1 VEIAACALSDRSAER
16 VLLYI
21 PEHDGFATLALD
33 ETHAASYVAGASA
46 IDVTTRTFD
55 DWLAASS
62 IETVALMKIDVEGA
76 EMSVLAGM
84 RTALAAGRVRRV
96 ILETGTDSAAHRLLV
111 NQGFRPSHIESA
123 GPVDNIAYAFG
134 GSASERY
141 DGFTSPVSRFTTVLQ
156 SGTDRA
162 ARD

>member
-1 VEIAACALSDRSAER
+1 MAGCVGPIAWRLPLARWSDRSAER

-21 PEHDGFATLALD
+21 PEHDGFATLALH

-62 IETVALMKIDVEGA
+62 IKVALMKIDVEGA

-111 NQGFRPSHIESA
+111 NQGFRPSHIESV

-134 GSASERY
+134 RSA
-141 DGFTSPVSRFTTVLQ
+141 
-156 SGTDRA
+156 
-162 ARD
+162 